1 MTPEIPQTWEEL
13 QKQGQTAIFVLET
26 VMRVPVPR
34 TIKDAVDGKW
44 MEASAGAARDI
55 LGRTTRAEKKEW
67 RKRVIKLSDANQI
80 LKDLENKIVNSYV
93 LASASPLRIAL
104 DGIILIPKWIV
115 KHIAELTLIM
125 LPLFLT
131 SVEKAGDLFMIEER
145 ILEIERRIAYLEKE
159 IAELYT
165 VTPRP
170 PRRAGLPELPPP
182 QRLSDY
188 LPPTADELRA
198 ATSFFPADTPAAA
211 AAVAITHSRIFVM
224 RYPGQTRTMK
234 SAAIKFAAMITS
246 TVLTT
251 LFFVGSN
258 SSAGVKN
265 CVALRRLPSVLSSS
279 FSNSSTSV
287 RAVSLTSRKLSTFRF
302 ASSAALIFSI
312 VPGGIAAMMS
322 FGVGMVDL
330 S

>member
-44 MEASAGAARDI
+44 MEASAGATRDI

-104 DGIILIPKWIV
+104 DGIILIPKWVV

-131 SVEKAGDLFMIEER
+131 SVEKAGDMVM
-145 ILEIERRIAYLEKE
+145 IERRITEIERLIAIYEDRLPGLYAATPGEGLRIITDLSGRYLGGEE
-159 IAELYT
+159 TAEN
-165 VTPRP
+165 
-170 PRRAGLPELPPP
+170 
-182 QRLSDY
+182 
-188 LPPTADELRA
+188 LRA
-198 ATSFFPADTPAAA
+198 AIKNVEDNIAILKREKTALAKLSAKAGTVLDLAVTAFCVTIAFL
-211 AAVAITHSRIFVM
+211 AVANLISLARSLSDNLATTGPASKLRDEAIELAKAKSLPQFSVKRKTVKKRSR
-224 RYPGQTRTMK
+224 R
-234 SAAIKFAAMITS
+234 
-246 TVLTT
+246 
-251 LFFVGSN
+251 N
-258 SSAGVKN
+258 
-265 CVALRRLPSVLSSS
+265 
-279 FSNSSTSV
+279 
-287 RAVSLTSRKLSTFRF
+287 
-302 ASSAALIFSI
+302 
-312 VPGGIAAMMS
+312 
-322 FGVGMVDL
+322 
-330 S
+330 

>member
-1 MTPEIPQTWEEL
+1 MTTEIPQTWEEL

-44 MEASAGAARDI
+44 MEASAGATRDI

-80 LKDLENKIVNSYV
+80 LRDLENKIVNSYV

-198 ATSFFPADTPAAA
+198 AIKGLEEDIAVLNREKTALAGLSVKAGNMIDLAVTAFCVTIAFL
-211 AAVAITHSRIFVM
+211 AVANLIGLARSLSDNLATTGPASKLRDEAIELAKSKSLPQFSVKRKTVKKRSR
-224 RYPGQTRTMK
+224 R
-234 SAAIKFAAMITS
+234 
-246 TVLTT
+246 
-251 LFFVGSN
+251 N
-258 SSAGVKN
+258 
-265 CVALRRLPSVLSSS
+265 
-279 FSNSSTSV
+279 
-287 RAVSLTSRKLSTFRF
+287 
-302 ASSAALIFSI
+302 
-312 VPGGIAAMMS
+312 
-322 FGVGMVDL
+322 
-330 S
+330 